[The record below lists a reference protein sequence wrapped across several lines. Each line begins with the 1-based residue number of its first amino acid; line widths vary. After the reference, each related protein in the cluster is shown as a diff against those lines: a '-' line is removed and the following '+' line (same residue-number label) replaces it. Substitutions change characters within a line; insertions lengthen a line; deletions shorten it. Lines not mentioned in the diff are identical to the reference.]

1 LGDNHGLFQGAHGSA
16 PDIAGQNIA
25 SPLATI
31 LSGSF
36 MLRWL
41 GDRHNDASLITAA
54 ERIERAVE
62 ATLAGGKAIPRDLG
76 GLASCSEVTGE
87 ICRQLK

>member
-1 LGDNHGLFQGAHGSA
+1 
-16 PDIAGQNIA
+16 
-25 SPLATI
+25 
-31 LSGSF
+31 

-41 GDRHNDASLITAA
+41 GDRHNDASLVTAA

-62 ATLAGGKAIPRDLG
+62 ATLAAGKAIPRDLG
-76 GLASCSEVTGE
+76 GLASCSDVTTE

>member
-1 LGDNHGLFQGAHGSA
+1 
-16 PDIAGQNIA
+16 
-25 SPLATI
+25 
-31 LSGSF
+31 

-62 ATLAGGKAIPRDLG
+62 ATLAAGKAIPRDLG
-76 GLASCSEVTGE
+76 GLASCSDVTAE